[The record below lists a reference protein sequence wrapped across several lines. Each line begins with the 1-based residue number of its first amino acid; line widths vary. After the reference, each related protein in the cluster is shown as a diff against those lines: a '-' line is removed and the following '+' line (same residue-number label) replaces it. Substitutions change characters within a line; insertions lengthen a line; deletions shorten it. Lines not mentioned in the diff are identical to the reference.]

1 MTFPLTFWD
10 ISLWLGITAIILL
23 ATAELISPY
32 SGKTNIIIE
41 KRKMRRAALLA
52 GIMSMMTVI
61 ARIYGIIITS

>member
-41 KRKMRRAALLA
+41 KRKMRRAALLT

-61 ARIYGIIITS
+61 ARLYGIIIAS